1 MRNERQAVSVDFE
14 GPNDGGFAP
23 SCRRLAERLAVRLL
37 LGAGGALLAV
47 AILLVVDRFVA
58 ARALPKDEGLVVQ
71 PWSRVVYDTEE
82 FHFTARINRLGFRGR
97 EWSKRR
103 VPGRIR
109 ILAIGDSFTYG
120 WGVALDETWPKRLEK
135 NLSRLGLPVEIAD
148 LGKVAADPVDYAKIA
163 SRAVPEMRPDLVI
176 VGVAQG
182 DDLEQLDG
190 RIGPP
195 NARSSDAQP
204 QFLERVTTQLFPHLK
219 RLFAADD
226 VTSTW
231 RRQVAELL
239 DGASRE
245 EHARF
250 ARLDRSIQADYRN
263 GRLNPGL
270 LRLALWRPDY
280 FSRHQDPRDPATR
293 ALIARMSAQLRRIA
307 GLAQSVGA
315 SVLVVSVPNPAYGTH
330 EDKLARQ
337 RLGFVLAGDMLVD
350 DGPDESIR
358 QAAEAAAI
366 PSVSF
371 TKAFRR
377 DRGEELFFPLDGHLN
392 REGHALLAECLTP
405 AVVDMLGGTVPL
417 SVGPRRAS

>member
-1 MRNERQAVSVDFE
+1 MVGSNRL
-14 GPNDGGFAP
+14 FAP
-23 SCRRLAERLAVRLL
+23 WREGLRFAFC

-47 AILLVVDRFVA
+47 AVLLVLDRFVA
-58 ARALPKDEGLVVQ
+58 ERVLPKGEGLVLP
-71 PWSRVVYDTEE
+71 PWSRAVYDTSE

-109 ILAIGDSFTYG
+109 ILTIGDSFTYG

-135 NLSRLGLPVEIAD
+135 NLRRLGLSVEIAN

-195 NARSSDAQP
+195 SAPSSEDQP

-219 RLFAADD
+219 RLIATNDA
-226 VTSTW
+226 TSTW
-231 RRQVAELL
+231 QRQVAELL

-245 EHARF
+245 ERASF
-250 ARLDRSIQADYRN
+250 ARLDRSIQVDYRK

-280 FSRHQDPRDPATR
+280 FSRHQNPQDPATR
-293 ALIARMSAQLRRIA
+293 ELIARMSAQLRRIVA
-307 GLAQSVGA
+307 SARSVGA
-315 SVLVVSVPNPAYGTH
+315 GVLVVSVPNPAYGSH
-330 EDKLARQ
+330 EDRVARQ
-337 RLGFVLAGDMLVD
+337 RLGFVLERDTLVD

-358 QAAEAAAI
+358 VAAEAAAI
-366 PSVSF
+366 PFVSF
-371 TKAFRR
+371 TNAFRH
-377 DRGEELFFPLDGHLN
+377 DRGERLFFPLDGHLTK
-392 REGHALLAECLTP
+392 EGHGLVAGCLTP
-405 AVVDMLGGTVPL
+405 AVADALAGRVPL
-417 SVGPRRAS
+417 SAPSRCAS